1 MQQNQPL
8 CKIYSRKRIKIFKP
22 RKYRLNNK
30 YEDKSKFF
38 YFLII
43 IMIALMI
50 CLIIY
55 NSIDPIFENLALT
68 EAKAIATKITNE
80 ESTRAIVGYTYED
93 LFTIEKDSEGNIQ
106 MINANILKMNLLT
119 SDIASFIQNSLD
131 NTDSSKIKLSIGS
144 LTGIKMLS
152 GIGPNM
158 SLKISSAGDV
168 ETDLRS
174 EFVSQGINQTLH
186 RIYLQ
191 INSRV
196 TILTPIKTLQ
206 EEISNQVLLAEHVI
220 IGQIPSTYY
229 NFDNMEPE
237 QSLEMI
243 K

>member
-8 CKIYSRKRIKIFKP
+8 CKIYSRNRIKIFKP
-22 RKYRLNNK
+22 KKYKYLKKNK
-30 YEDKSKFF
+30 DKSKFF
-38 YFLII
+38 LFLII
-43 IMIALMI
+43 IMIAIIM

-55 NSIDPIFENLALT
+55 NSIDPVFEEAALT
-68 EAKAIATKITNE
+68 EAKAIATRITNE

-106 MINANILKMNLLT
+106 MINANILKLNLLT

-131 NTDSSKIKLSIGS
+131 KTDYSKIKLSIGS

-152 GIGPNM
+152 GVGPNM
-158 SLKISSAGDV
+158 NVIINSAGEV

-186 RIYLQ
+186 KIYLQ

-220 IGQIPSTYY
+220 IGKIPSTYY
-229 NFDNMEPE
+229 NFDNLE
-237 QSLEMI
+237 QGQNLETI

>member
-8 CKIYSRKRIKIFKP
+8 CKIYSRNRIKIFKP
-22 RKYRLNNK
+22 KKYKYLKKNK
-30 YEDKSKFF
+30 DKSKFF
-38 YFLII
+38 LFLII
-43 IMIALMI
+43 IMIAIIM

-55 NSIDPIFENLALT
+55 NSIDPVFEEAALT
-68 EAKAIATKITNE
+68 EAKAIATRITNE

-106 MINANILKMNLLT
+106 MINANILKLNLLT
-119 SDIASFIQNSLD
+119 SDIASFIQKSLD
-131 NTDSSKIKLSIGS
+131 KTDYSKIKLSIGS

-152 GIGPNM
+152 GLEPNINV
-158 SLKISSAGDV
+158 KINSAGEV

-174 EFVSQGINQTLH
+174 EFVSQGINQILH
-186 RIYLQ
+186 KIYLQ

-229 NFDNMEPE
+229 NFDNIEPE
-237 QSLEMI
+237 QSLEMV

>member
-8 CKIYSRKRIKIFKP
+8 YKIYSRKRIKIFKP
-22 RKYRLNNK
+22 RKYRFNNK
-30 YEDKSKFF
+30 HEDKSKFF

-50 CLIIY
+50 CIIIY

-152 GIGPNM
+152 GIGPNI

-229 NFDNMEPE
+229 NFDNIEPGQSMET
-237 QSLEMI
+237 I

>member
-8 CKIYSRKRIKIFKP
+8 CKIYSRKRIKFFKP
-22 RKYRLNNK
+22 RKNK
-30 YEDKSKFF
+30 YIKRNGDKSGFF
-38 YFLII
+38 TFLII
-43 IMIALMI
+43 VMIALI
-50 CLIIY
+50 TCLIIY
-55 NSIDPIFENLALT
+55 NSIDPVFEEAALT
-68 EAKAIATKITNE
+68 EAKAIATRITNE
-80 ESTRAIVGYTYED
+80 ESTRAIVGYTYDD

-131 NTDSSKIKLSIGS
+131 KTDYSKIKLSIGS

-152 GIGPNM
+152 GVGPNIN
-158 SLKISSAGDV
+158 LKINSAGDV

-174 EFVSQGINQTLH
+174 EFISQGINQTLH
-186 RIYLQ
+186 KIYLQ
-191 INSRV
+191 INSKV

-220 IGQIPSTYY
+220 VGQIPSTYY
-229 NFDNMEPE
+229 NFDN
-237 QSLEMI
+237 L

>member
-8 CKIYSRKRIKIFKP
+8 CKIYSRKRIKIFRP
-22 RKYRLNNK
+22 RKNRYIKSNR
-30 YEDKSKFF
+30 DKSGFF
-38 YFLII
+38 TFLII
-43 IMIALMI
+43 VMIALI
-50 CLIIY
+50 TCLIIY
-55 NSIDPIFENLALT
+55 NSIDPVFEEAALT
-68 EAKAIATKITNE
+68 EAKAIATRITNE
-80 ESTRAIVGYTYED
+80 ESTRAIVGYTYDD

-131 NTDSSKIKLSIGS
+131 KTDYSKIKLSIGS

-152 GIGPNM
+152 GAGPNIN
-158 SLKISSAGDV
+158 LKINSAGDV

-174 EFVSQGINQTLH
+174 EFISQGINQTLH
-186 RIYLQ
+186 KIYLQ
-191 INSRV
+191 INSKV

-220 IGQIPSTYY
+220 VGQIPSTYY
-229 NFDNMEPE
+229 NFDNLEPV
-237 QSLEMI
+237 QSLETI

>member
-1 MQQNQPL
+1 MYQNQPL
-8 CKIYSRKRIKIFKP
+8 CKIYSRNRIKIFKP
-22 RKYRLNNK
+22 RKYKFNSK
-30 YEDKSKFF
+30 HEDKSKFF

-43 IMIALMI
+43 IMIALII

-55 NSIDPIFENLALT
+55 NSIDPIFENLALK
-68 EAKAIATKITNE
+68 EAKGIATRITNE

-93 LFTIEKDSEGNIQ
+93 LFTIERDSTGNIQ

-131 NTDSSKIKLSIGS
+131 NTDYSKVKLSIGS
-144 LTGIKMLS
+144 ITGIKMLS
-152 GIGPNM
+152 GVGPRIN
-158 SLKISSAGDV
+158 LKISSAGDV

-229 NFDNMEPE
+229 NFDNIEPGQSMET
-237 QSLEMI
+237 I

>member
-1 MQQNQPL
+1 MKQNQPL
-8 CKIYSRKRIKIFKP
+8 CKIYSRNRIKIFKP
-22 RKYRLNNK
+22 KKYKYLKKNK
-30 YEDKSKFF
+30 DKSKFF
-38 YFLII
+38 LFLII
-43 IMIALMI
+43 IMIAIIM

-55 NSIDPIFENLALT
+55 NSIDPVFEEAALT
-68 EAKAIATKITNE
+68 EAKAIATRITNE

-106 MINANILKMNLLT
+106 MINANILKLNLLT

-131 NTDSSKIKLSIGS
+131 KTDYSKIKLSIGS
-144 LTGIKMLS
+144 LTGIKMIS
-152 GIGPNM
+152 GVGPNM
-158 SLKISSAGDV
+158 NVKINSAGEV

-186 RIYLQ
+186 KIYLQ
-191 INSRV
+191 INSKV
-196 TILTPIKTLQ
+196 TILTPIKTMQ

-229 NFDNMEPE
+229 NFDNLE
-237 QSLEMI
+237 QGQNLETI

>member
-8 CKIYSRKRIKIFKP
+8 CKIYSRKRIKFFKP
-22 RKYRLNNK
+22 RKYRFNNK
-30 YEDKSKFF
+30 HEDKSKFF

-50 CLIIY
+50 CIIIY

-93 LFTIEKDSEGNIQ
+93 LFTIEKDPEGNIQ

-229 NFDNMEPE
+229 NFDNIEPG

>member
-8 CKIYSRKRIKIFKP
+8 CKIYSRKRIKFF
-22 RKYRLNNK
+22 RLKKNK
-30 YEDKSKFF
+30 YIRQNTKKSSFF
-38 YFLII
+38 SFFVI
-43 IMIALMI
+43 IMIALI
-50 CLIIY
+50 TCLVIY
-55 NSIDPIFENLALT
+55 YSIDPVFEEAALT
-68 EAKAIATKITNE
+68 EAKAIATRVTNE
-80 ESTRAIVGYTYED
+80 ESTRAIVGYTYDD

-131 NTDSSKIKLSIGS
+131 KTDYSRIKLSIGS

-152 GIGPNM
+152 GVGPNIN
-158 SLKISSAGDV
+158 LKISSAGDV

-174 EFVSQGINQTLH
+174 EFISQGINQTLH
-186 RIYLQ
+186 KIYLQ
-191 INSRV
+191 INSTV

-206 EEISNQVLLAEHVI
+206 EEISNQVLLAEHII

-229 NFDNMEPE
+229 NFDNLEPG
-237 QSLEMI
+237 QSLETI

>member
-1 MQQNQPL
+1 MQQNKPL

-22 RKYRLNNK
+22 RKYILNNE

-229 NFDNMEPE
+229 NFDNMDPE